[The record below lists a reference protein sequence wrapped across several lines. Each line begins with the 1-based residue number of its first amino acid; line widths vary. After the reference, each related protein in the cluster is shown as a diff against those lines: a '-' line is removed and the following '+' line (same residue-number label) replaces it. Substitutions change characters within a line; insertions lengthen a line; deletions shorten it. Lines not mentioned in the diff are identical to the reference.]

1 MPAPTEAMGETIPED
16 VLAIGESIAR
26 DLPYRVGPKSRE
38 FAAAVIA
45 RAILAERMA
54 ERERCAK
61 IADELFYPDE
71 TKISARIRDAIRK
84 PTP

>member
-1 MPAPTEAMGETIPED
+1 MTQPESMGETIPED
-16 VLAIGESIAR
+16 VLALAR
-26 DLPYRVGPKSRE
+26 SVGMPPGMAGPPGWRSVIQE
-38 FAAAVIA
+38 GIA
-45 RAILAERMA
+45 RAILA

-61 IADELFYPDE
+61 IADDLFYPDE